1 MDESIISRL
10 QQVQQAERSEEREEV
25 EAGRVIETDI
35 KNMNANDRMIFFC
48 DKFGV
53 DGYLDFMEAKI
64 ASSYREYVKDTAAE
78 LNLHLQ
84 PMITRKERE
93 MLLNISECK
102 SIHDINDLLARFY
115 ADQTMNPLCRY
126 IRLALAT
133 VAELWSSHLLLKPDH
148 NESWFRTHI
157 YSAVFDNA
165 FIYDNKFTSK
175 RADCYSNITKE
186 FDDVNNQ
193 RVDFILRNI
202 NDDNDYLSTEEKP
215 SLKGVKSDLKKGKAL
230 QKAMLRKWTGRL
242 GSVKI
247 MQELE
252 AITCQWQGLKLI
264 VFGTRFITK
273 DHLVTY
279 RKGTF
284 SVPKDETHAASFAHL
299 LAAVLSLRR
308 LVYLNYT
315 KLNVILEAKYTYE
328 IETMY
333 FESDS
338 ETNFRSD
345 STAGL
350 EYEERTDSNIID
362 DELETQILHTLC
374 DVKPET
380 DVVTL
385 KNWEELILEKTSKKR
400 KASSSI

>member
-1 MDESIISRL
+1 M
-10 QQVQQAERSEEREEV
+10 
-25 EAGRVIETDI
+25 
-35 KNMNANDRMIFFC
+35 
-48 DKFGV
+48 
-53 DGYLDFMEAKI
+53 
-64 ASSYREYVKDTAAE
+64 
-78 LNLHLQ
+78 
-84 PMITRKERE
+84 
-93 MLLNISECK
+93 
-102 SIHDINDLLARFY
+102 DINNLLAIFY
-115 ADQTMNPLCRY
+115 ADITMDPLCRY

-186 FDDVNNQ
+186 FDDVDNQ

-202 NDDNDYLSTEEKP
+202 NDDNDYLSSEEKP
-215 SLKGVKSDLKKGKAL
+215 SLKGVKSDMKKGKVL

-264 VFGTRFITK
+264 VFGTRFISK
-273 DHLVTY
+273 DHLITY
-279 RKGTF
+279 RKDTF
-284 SVPKDETHAASFAHL
+284 SVPKDESHAASFAHL

-315 KLNVILEAKYTYE
+315 KLNIILEAKYA
-328 IETMY
+328 
-333 FESDS
+333 
-338 ETNFRSD
+338 
-345 STAGL
+345 TAGL
-350 EYEERTDSNIID
+350 EYEESLESNEERTDSNMIH

-374 DVKPET
+374 DVKLET

-385 KNWEELILEKTSKKR
+385 KNWEEFILEKTSKMR
-400 KASSSI
+400 KASSST